1 VIGFAVPG
9 TSVLHRMRPG
19 VKLALLAA
27 AVTVL
32 AVLRDPV
39 QLAVALALSCALVP
53 LAHLPLRQT
62 ARQVTPVLWLL
73 AVAVPV
79 HAWFGTWPDA
89 AAMGL
94 RILTAVTLAAVF
106 TMTTKVEALLDTV
119 QAALRRVP
127 WIDAER
133 VGLVLAL
140 TIRCVPLL
148 AAIVREVIDARR
160 ARGVGGS
167 LRAIAVPV
175 IVRSLRTADAF
186 GEALV
191 ARGYDD

>member
-1 VIGFAVPG
+1 MIGFAVPG

-39 QLAVALALSCALVP
+39 PLAAAFVLACALVP

-79 HAWFGTWPDA
+79 HAWFGTWADA
-89 AAMGL
+89 AAMAL

-106 TMTTKVEALLDTV
+106 TMTTRVEALLDTV

-127 WIDAER
+127 WIDSER

-148 AAIVREVIDARR
+148 AAIVREVLDARR
-160 ARGVGGS
+160 ARGAGGP

>member
-1 VIGFAVPG
+1 MIGTVIPG

-19 VKLALLAA
+19 VKLVLLAA
-27 AVTVL
+27 TVTVL

-39 QLAVALALSCALVP
+39 WLGVAFALSCGLVL
-53 LAHLPLRQT
+53 LARLPVREA
-62 ARQVTPVLWLL
+62 ARQVAPVLWLL
-73 AVAVPV
+73 AIAVPV
-79 HAWFGTWPDA
+79 AAWFGTWTDA

-106 TMTTKVEALLDTV
+106 TMTTRVEALLDTV

-127 WIDAER
+127 WVDAER

-148 AAIVREVIDARR
+148 AQIVRDVLDARR
-160 ARGVGGS
+160 ARGAGRS
-167 LRAIAVPV
+167 LRAIAVPM